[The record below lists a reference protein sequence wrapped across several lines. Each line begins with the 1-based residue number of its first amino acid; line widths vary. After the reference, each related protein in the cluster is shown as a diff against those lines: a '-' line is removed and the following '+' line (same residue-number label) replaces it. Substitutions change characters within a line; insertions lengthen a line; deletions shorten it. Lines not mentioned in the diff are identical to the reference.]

1 MGSHIYGY
9 PYICTY
15 GNGALVVA
23 PVICCHFVGECASS
37 KTDASF
43 MDVCRMYA
51 YFCMQER
58 VARALIWNARIE
70 SMKQTISKFCN
81 TTQIF
86 PSIVPPDCTLLEGTH
101 QTLIQGAP
109 PLISSFNFDQIKN
122 EIQTKTTHE
131 RSLCDRYLWCYSL
144 SPVTLQTTV

>member
-1 MGSHIYGY
+1 MTKNISFFNNHKLKCGNNVPSGLTCTFVPGSILYQGYVYIWVAISMATHIN
-9 PYICTY
+9 ICTY

-37 KTDASF
+37 KIDASF

-86 PSIVPPDCTLLEGTH
+86 PSIVPPDCTLLH
-101 QTLIQGAP
+101 
-109 PLISSFNFDQIKN
+109 
-122 EIQTKTTHE
+122 TKH
-131 RSLCDRYLWCYSL
+131 
-144 SPVTLQTTV
+144 